1 MLLPLKHVLVTGAS
15 RGLGLGIV
23 RHLIANGY
31 AVTSI
36 ARTVSDGLKELLAE
50 APDRLFL
57 HEFDLRNIGDG
68 NALVQKVEAAGPLH
82 ALVNNAGVAHD
93 DLLIRLPESAI
104 RETLD
109 VNLVTAILL
118 SRAVAKRLIRA
129 KNGRII
135 SISSI
140 VAHRG
145 SRGLTVYAAA
155 KAALEGFSRS
165 LALELGRR
173 NITVNVVAP
182 GFLDTD
188 MTRSLTVE
196 QRMRVRGRSAL
207 SRDLTIDDVAATVLF
222 LLSDAACSIT
232 GATIV
237 VDGGSAL

>member
-1 MLLPLKHVLVTGAS
+1 MPSTLKHVLVTGAS
-15 RGLGLGIV
+15 RGLGLGIARKLLV
-23 RHLIANGY
+23 NGY
-31 AVTSI
+31 AVSAI
-36 ARTVSDGLKELLAE
+36 ARNMSEELKELQTA
-50 APDRLFL
+50 ASDRLFL
-57 HEFDLRNIGDG
+57 HAFDLRKIGDG
-68 NALVQKVEAAGPLH
+68 RDVVHKVEANGPLY

-93 DLLIRLPESAI
+93 ELLIQLSESAI

-109 VNLVTAILL
+109 VNLVSAILL

-129 KNGRII
+129 RSGRIV

-173 NITVNVVAP
+173 NINVNVVAP

-188 MTRSLTVE
+188 MTRSLTDD
-196 QRMRVRGRSAL
+196 QRARVRARSAL
-207 SRDLTIDDVAATVLF
+207 ARGVNVDDVAASVLF
-222 LLSDAACSIT
+222 LLSDAASSIT

-237 VDGGSAL
+237 VDGGSSV